1 MKRKNKGFTLVEIIV
16 VLLIIAILAAIAIP
30 ACQGYLEKSRES
42 HDLINVRA
50 ACTDIIAMGKTGY
63 KTDIVR
69 EVELTQKKD
78 DWQAFDSVT
87 IAGITHKKSDPDTDN
102 WKGTP
107 KAGGVCEIS
116 YNKEKNTV
124 VFNWKG
130 SKTEEST
137 IDFSSNLHSAL
148 NNSGLLENDLKNRD
162 FFEIDSKC
170 DGSTMLPELNK
181 QIENKSLLNYGTWA
195 YYGNAKKGKESER
208 YLFWTSV
215 DTDKINANT
224 QIPVII
230 STADGK
236 FYISSSTTARKRK
249 DSAHKPY
256 IAIAPTGKSGSSQYK
271 SYIDEKEQYNTLEE
285 AYKAY
290 ANVVKNDYPKYKD
303 TLPQ

>member
-30 ACQGYLEKSRES
+30 ACQGYLEESRES

-87 IAGITHKKSDPDTDN
+87 IAGITHKKSDGDTDN
-102 WKGTP
+102 WKGIP

-137 IDFSSNLHSAL
+137 IDFTLGLHQAL
-148 NNSGLLENDLKNRD
+148 DASGLLTGTLKDLH
-162 FFEIDSKC
+162 FFEIDSTYRKS
-170 DGSTMLPELNK
+170 DMAKEIRKYIKDN
-181 QIENKSLLNYGTWA
+181 SLLNHGTWA
-195 YYGNAKKGKESER
+195 YYGDATKNSER
-208 YLFWTSV
+208 YLFWTSF
-215 DTDKINANT
+215 DLNKDKSLANKE
-224 QIPVII
+224 IPVII

-236 FYISSSTTARKRK
+236 YFVSSSKATQRNYNGVT
-249 DSAHKPY
+249 Y
-256 IAIAPTGKSGSSQYK
+256 ITIVDKKGNSSQYK
-271 SYIDEKEQYNTLEE
+271 PYIEKGTKYDSLED

-290 ANVVKNDYPKYKD
+290 AKVVKNGYPDYKD

>member
-30 ACQGYLEKSRES
+30 ACQGYLEESRES
-42 HDLINVRA
+42 RDLINVRA

-102 WKGTP
+102 WKGIP

-130 SKTEEST
+130 SKAEEST

-170 DGSTMLPELNK
+170 DGSTMVPELNK
-181 QIENKSLLNYGTWA
+181 QIENKSLLNHGTWA
-195 YYGNAKKGKESER
+195 YYGNAKKEKNLKDIYFG
-208 YLFWTSV
+208 LQL
-215 DTDKINANT
+215 I
-224 QIPVII
+224 QIKSMLTHKFLSLLVQLMEN
-230 STADGK
+230 ST
-236 FYISSSTTARKRK
+236 FHQSTTARKRK

-271 SYIDEKEQYNTLEE
+271 SYIDG
-285 AYKAY
+285 
-290 ANVVKNDYPKYKD
+290 KNSTIHLKRLIK
-303 TLPQ
+303 LMLML